1 MWVEETTLLC
11 KQMHLWG
18 EHASVFKAPPA
29 KLRCE
34 TGDPGV
40 AGGWSCPYQVRMA
53 SLLQFLWKCFGELRG
68 EGFVRLLCS
77 EEGNECN
84 TATCMLWGRLLTL
97 QTAELFLLEQWH
109 FQVAVTRGFLWP
121 ILLNDSDRCVESMFI
136 IFVDDMKLGE
146 KSIALVFKKV
156 WRSKKSRLNLN

>member
-1 MWVEETTLLC
+1 MEETTLLC

-18 EHASVFKAPPA
+18 EPASVFKAPPA

-121 ILLNDSDRCVESMFI
+121 ISLPVFCPRPQHLSQQSQGSGMSLWGLRAC
-136 IFVDDMKLGE
+136 
-146 KSIALVFKKV
+146 ALPPP
-156 WRSKKSRLNLN
+156 LPQ